1 MKIAKILTITS
12 SFIFTI
18 FICSLL
24 LSCSE
29 SKTKQE
35 DVPKKAASSESFSSF
50 LDFELNSIED
60 NKIIRLSDNRGKV
73 VLVVFWATWCR
84 ACLHEIPE
92 LIDLRNTY
100 DPSDL
105 EIIAIALPEDNSKEQ
120 LDFFKDKFF
129 KITEKQINYTIVTDD
144 GTVARKYEVR
154 GIPANFVFD
163 RKGVLVTT
171 PKYGKLMDILK
182 EVINE

>member
-1 MKIAKILTITS
+1 MSVKYFFNLFYQAKFKKLFLSTQNCIFFRENFMKIAKILTITS

-50 LDFELNSIED
+50 LDFELTSLNND
-60 NKIIRLSDNRGKV
+60 KIIRLSDNLGKV

-92 LIDLRNTY
+92 LIDLRKTY
-100 DPSDL
+100 DSSDL
-105 EIIAIALPEDNSKEQ
+105 EIIAIALPRGNSKE
-120 LDFFKDKFF
+120 
-129 KITEKQINYTIVTDD
+129 
-144 GTVARKYEVR
+144 
-154 GIPANFVFD
+154 
-163 RKGVLVTT
+163 
-171 PKYGKLMDILK
+171 
-182 EVINE
+182 